1 MSKVYLGNQKI
12 GSVYV
17 GSSFQGRM
25 EMYEDSYVKNPYT
38 WDAVIANCARGKYAS
53 IYKIGDTV
61 PLDLGSEGIVNMEI
75 VGIDV
80 DELADGSGVAP
91 LTWISKELLGTNKRM
106 NPELVTNYSYPE
118 AASWAATS
126 TSGEWKTT
134 TAYCAG
140 TTAEATWTITAT
152 TVGTLTISYKV
163 GSTNAS
169 RNKMAL
175 MVNGEAVITD
185 YCGSTS
191 YVSHTVEM
199 AAGDVVTVYASYYL
213 NYTSSAYYG
222 YVKFASTGIYTI
234 SADIS
239 NAETRVF
246 ESLSENTG
254 SIGGWP
260 KTEMRTYM
268 NGTIKN
274 LIPENVRTG
283 IKTVNK
289 TYYGYKNSTSS
300 SGTSFRDVCADDC
313 WIPSYREIFGG
324 TSYENSGPIYS
335 AVFNSAETRKKT
347 KYNSSSTSYW
357 WLRSAAGAST
367 FRCVYTS
374 GGYSYINAHGSNGVA
389 LGFCT

>member
-25 EMYEDSYVKNPYT
+25 EMYEDPYVKNPYT
-38 WDAVIANCARGKYAS
+38 WDAVIANCASGKYAS
-53 IYKIGDTV
+53 IYRIGDTI

-91 LTWISKELLGTNKRM
+91 LTWISKELLGTSKRM
-106 NPELVTNYSYPE
+106 NPELVTNDD
-118 AASWAATS
+118 
-126 TSGEWKTT
+126 
-134 TAYCAG
+134 G
-140 TTAEATWTITAT
+140 TYQE
-152 TVGTLTISYKV
+152 GTGT
-163 GSTNAS
+163 
-169 RNKMAL
+169 
-175 MVNGEAVITD
+175 
-185 YCGSTS
+185 
-191 YVSHTVEM
+191 
-199 AAGDVVTVYASYYL
+199 
-213 NYTSSAYYG
+213 
-222 YVKFASTGIYTI
+222 
-234 SADIS
+234 
-239 NAETRVF
+239 
-246 ESLSENTG
+246 
-254 SIGGWP
+254 IGGWS
-260 KTEMRTYM
+260 KTEMHTYM
-268 NGTIKN
+268 NGTVKN

-324 TSYENSGPIYS
+324 TSCENSGPIYS

-347 KYNSSSTSYW
+347 KYNSSSTSRW
-357 WLRSAAGAST
+357 WLRSANNASG
-367 FRCVYTS
+367 FRYVTVS
-374 GGYSYINAHGSNGVA
+374 GYYSSSIAYDSNGVA